1 MTVQAGRKM
10 EVTTYRSLTAS
21 WDGQYK
27 LLMSDVSACLPLL
40 QEENATL
47 TSGKQE
53 DGATMRG
60 QCGVSAQM
68 ELMSQVNSC
77 SVLWPLYGWITP
89 PRNTNTH

>member
-1 MTVQAGRKM
+1 
-10 EVTTYRSLTAS
+10 
-21 WDGQYK
+21 
-27 LLMSDVSACLPLL
+27 MSIVSACLPLL

-60 QCGVSAQM
+60 QCGVSAPM

-77 SVLWPLYGWITP
+77 SVLWLLYGWITP
-89 PRNTNTH
+89 PRNTNMYRFLDKSVLQQAAAQSAPFLFLSS